1 MSIPS
6 DHPYIGSSSELRWCS
21 PVHLDTIRASRH
33 VDSPRLGALVDI
45 TWLGHAAV
53 RVRTRRAAVVFD
65 PTDKSAG
72 IDMGRP
78 TGDIAVLS
86 RVQHPH
92 HNFTKGIKGTPIV
105 VDSPGEYEILG
116 THIEGIRAVWPTTSG
131 KEKDPPVACEPT
143 TLFMCQAEELR
154 FAHLGGLAEPPT
166 FNQAEALTG
175 VEILIMPVSLPNG
188 LEAAD
193 AANIAR
199 TIDPKIVIPI
209 GYRLDKNGNSKEL
222 GMFLEALG
230 GDPEAAVSRLS
241 VNRRNI
247 GDTRRIT
254 LLESRG

>member
-1 MSIPS
+1 M
-6 DHPYIGSSSELRWCS
+6 
-21 PVHLDTIRASRH
+21 
-33 VDSPRLGALVDI
+33 DI

-86 RVQHPH
+86 HVQHSH
-92 HNFTKGIKGTPIV
+92 HNFIKGIKGDPIA

-116 THIEGIRAVWPTTSG
+116 THIEGIRAVWPTTSV
-131 KEKDPPVACEPT
+131 KENDRPIAFEPT
-143 TLFMCQAEELR
+143 TLFICQAEEIR
-154 FAHLGGLAEPPT
+154 FAHLGGLAESPT
-166 FNQAEALTG
+166 VTQAEALSG

-188 LEAAD
+188 LEATD

-199 TIDPKIVIPI
+199 AIDPKIVIPI
-209 GYRLDKNGNSKEL
+209 AYRLDKSGDSKEL
-222 GMFLEALG
+222 EMFLESLG
-230 GDPEAAVSRLS
+230 GDPEATVSRLS
-241 VNRRNI
+241 VNRRNL
-247 GDTRRIT
+247 GDTRRIV

>member
-1 MSIPS
+1 M
-6 DHPYIGSSSELRWCS
+6 
-21 PVHLDTIRASRH
+21 HLDTIRTSRR
-33 VDSPRLGALVDI
+33 VDFPRWGAFVDI

-53 RVRTRRAAVVFD
+53 RIRTRRAAVVFD
-65 PTDKSAG
+65 PTDKSTG

-86 RVQHPH
+86 RMQHPH

-116 THIEGIRAVWPTTSG
+116 THIEGIRAVWPSASV
-131 KEKDPPVACEPT
+131 KEKDPTVDFEPT
-143 TLFMCQAEELR
+143 TLFICQAEELR

-166 FNQAEALTG
+166 VNQAEALSNI
-175 VEILIMPVSLPNG
+175 EILIMPVSLPSG
-188 LEAAD
+188 LDAAD

-199 TIDPKIVIPI
+199 TIDPKIVIPV
-209 GYRLDKNGNSKEL
+209 GYRLDKNGDSKEL
-222 GMFLEALG
+222 GIFLEALG